1 MKVRWR
7 KPNDLALA
15 SYEDALELCKK
26 LLIDSSE
33 FMVYLL
39 KNCGWCLSYLGR
51 FDESV
56 QQLNKARDIAEK
68 LAERNEPTSCKANVY
83 QNLAKLFNYWK
94 PYCQEATFYARKAI
108 EMQEFLSKI
117 DLAKMQIIDEKGEET
132 PSK

>member
-15 SYEDALELCKK
+15 SYEDALELCEK

-33 FMVYLL
+33 SMVNLL
-39 KNCGWCLSYLGR
+39 KNCGRWLSYLGR

-68 LAERNEPTSCKANVY
+68 LAEQNGPTFCKAIVY
-83 QNLAKLFNYWK
+83 HHLAN
-94 PYCQEATFYARKAI
+94 
-108 EMQEFLSKI
+108 
-117 DLAKMQIIDEKGEET
+117 
-132 PSK
+132 